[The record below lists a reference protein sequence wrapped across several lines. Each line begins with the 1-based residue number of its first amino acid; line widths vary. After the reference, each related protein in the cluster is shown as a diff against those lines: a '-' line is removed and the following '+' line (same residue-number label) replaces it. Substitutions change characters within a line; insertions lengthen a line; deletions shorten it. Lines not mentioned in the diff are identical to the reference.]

1 MSNHVKDNII
11 IPAWNIVKND
21 SNLKKFYLLP
31 GILSIIF
38 LSALLVYQSIYTY
51 VEIIGKKEET
61 LIIIL
66 NFFHSDYLFEVVI
79 IAVIFLIFYFLLSP
93 IYEGGLIKYIQDK
106 NTKNELNN
114 SDAFLVGLYNF
125 FPLFEYNNLFSEFKF
140 ISVLNGYLFIVRFV
154 GIEYIQNIS
163 YVFLVIFFFS
173 IILNVL
179 FAYSK
184 YIIILEE
191 KKVFESIG
199 ESSKIAMMNLSTT
212 IRLYFLMFFLNIR
225 VIINFIL
232 FLSFPLLAVV
242 LIGVVT
248 SKIFLLVAI
257 TILVVIFIGLIGV
270 LGYLTAVLDIF
281 KTSLWYFAYK
291 AGKEKMEKIK
301 DSS

>member
-31 GILSIIF
+31 WILSIIF

-51 VEIIGKKEET
+51 VEIIWKKEET

-93 IYEGGLIKYIQDK
+93 IYEWWLIKYIQDK

-114 SDAFLVGLYNF
+114 SDAFLVWLYNF

-140 ISVLNGYLFIVRFV
+140 ISVLNWYLFIVRFV
-154 GIEYIQNIS
+154 WIEYIQNIS

-191 KKVFESIG
+191 KKVFESIW

-242 LIGVVT
+242 LIWVVT

-257 TILVVIFIGLIGV
+257 TILVVIFIGLIWV
-270 LGYLTAVLDIF
+270 LWYLTAVLDIF

-291 AGKEKMEKIK
+291 AWKEKMEKIK